1 MVGSRLM
8 QFAERVMDARAITP
22 EDVRVL
28 KREVLPDGISTRE
41 EADMLIALDRVISA
55 RCEDFDIYMI
65 VEVVNFVTWTS
76 RPTGHVDAEKA
87 RWLIASLRAGVGPTD
102 LALRIAFETVRE
114 ADHVD
119 ESLTTFVMAA
129 TGEGNRRG
137 GRPQLD
143 LAG

>member
-8 QFAERVMDARAITP
+8 QFAERVMDAGNVTP
-22 EDVRVL
+22 DDVRAL
-28 KREVLPDGISTRE
+28 KRDVLPDGVGTRE
-41 EADMLIALDRVISA
+41 EADVLIALERVIPR
-55 RCEDFDIYMI
+55 RCEDFDVYMI
-65 VEVVNFVTWTS
+65 VEIVNFVVWTS

-119 ESLTTFVMAA
+119 ESLTAFVLSA
-129 TGEGNRRG
+129 TGERNRRG

>member
-8 QFAERVMDARAITP
+8 QFAERVMDARAISP
-22 EDVRVL
+22 DDVRSL
-28 KREVLPDGISTRE
+28 KREVLPDGIATRE
-41 EADMLIALDRVISA
+41 EADILIALERVIAA
-55 RCEDFDIYMI
+55 RCADFDAYMI
-65 VEVVNFVTWTS
+65 VEVVNFVVWTS
-76 RPTGHVDAEKA
+76 RPTGNVDADKA

-114 ADHVD
+114 AEQVD
-119 ESLTTFVMAA
+119 QSLTAFVMAA
-129 TGEGNRRG
+129 TSEGNRRN

>member
-8 QFAERVMDARAITP
+8 QFAERVMDAQAISP
-22 EDVRVL
+22 DDVRSL
-28 KREVLPDGISTRE
+28 KREVLPDGIATRE
-41 EADMLIALDRVISA
+41 EADILIALERVIGA
-55 RCEDFDIYMI
+55 RCADFDTYMI
-65 VEVVNFVTWTS
+65 VEVVNFVVWTS
-76 RPTGHVDAEKA
+76 RPTGHVDADKA

-119 ESLTTFVMAA
+119 QSLTAFVMAA
-129 TGEGNRRG
+129 TSEGNRRN